1 MNNFTTFF
9 SGNIWATFEA
19 AITSVTL
26 VFVCINYFKNK
37 KKNETISIYIY
48 HYQHEEEI
56 EIQNSII
63 RQHITRAEIK
73 GVLSDCNNGVDSYD
87 IAYLS
92 SKAFFKQIQRLHEN
106 KTNKIVIEITA
117 KDTYQSKII
126 PQAKK

>member
-19 AITSVTL
+19 IITSVTL
-26 VFVCINYFKNK
+26 TLVCINYFKNK
-37 KKNETISIYIY
+37 KKNETISIYIR
-48 HYQHEEEI
+48 QHEQEI

-73 GVLSDCNNGVDSYD
+73 GVLNDCSNGVGSYD

-117 KDTYQSKII
+117 EDTYQPKII